1 MEARPLIIPHETK
14 ILDLYAPHRLA
25 ATRAKAYVMMGLGD
39 PNAMR
44 PDEKFE
50 FEPAA
55 GRFKFLLA
63 GEVRFSGMALRLA
76 TVTESDLAELWNW
89 DPAALA
95 SSAAL
100 FRELHG
106 MELRFPVISREPDL
120 AIDSVSVD
128 PEIRHKSDLGIDSVF
143 VGPLDFANML
153 AIRLGY
159 SGAYV
164 QLPSDDREEMIAVKI
179 EDAEKPDE
187 TPIWCTVCGSFGDP
201 ENPVK
206 SFGDKI
212 AICRHSAK
220 ELAEF
225 VEICRELERAEGKE
239 WKTSLLLCAFC
250 GKVTSPAITLAYYSV
265 CEQCASSLKSGI

>member
-1 MEARPLIIPHETK
+1 LTTPHER
-14 ILDLYAPHRLA
+14 ILDLYVPHRLE
-25 ATRAKAYVMMGLGD
+25 ATRAKAYVMKGLGD
-39 PNAMR
+39 PSAMR

-50 FEPAA
+50 FEPEA

-63 GEVRFSGMALRLA
+63 GEVRFIGTALRLA
-76 TVTESDLAELWNW
+76 TVTESDDSFEQNWNW

-95 SSAAL
+95 PSAAL
-100 FRELHG
+100 FGELHG
-106 MELRFPVISREPDL
+106 IELRFPVISREPDL
-120 AIDSVSVD
+120 ALDSVFVD
-128 PEIRHKSDLGIDSVF
+128 PVVRHQSDLGIDSVF
-143 VGPLDFANML
+143 VGPLDFANMV

-159 SGAYV
+159 SGAYI
-164 QLPSDDREEMIAVKI
+164 QLPGDNREEMIAVKI

-201 ENPVK
+201 GNPVK

-265 CEQCASSLKSGI
+265 CEQCASSLESGI